1 MIWDSTNL
9 SSSASR
15 INDDDRR
22 FVKLS
27 IVMEAKLTHIK
38 FVPKIE
44 IGVTSIELISVL
56 DDAEIVKFSPS
67 NEEG

>member
-56 DDAEIVKFSPS
+56 DDAEIVKFRPS